1 MIKRLLFMLLGAATI
16 TASAQTS
23 VSCKDSI
30 YPNGYATF
38 YNLLEN
44 GSSSIVK
51 CSFDAVNDIKGTQY
65 GALHTTMLNETPAK
79 YCGMCVEMTGSAG
92 TSILQIVDEC
102 PTCTH
107 STEDIDLSPQ
117 AFAAVVGDQSIGIEN
132 VSWIEVPCPWTAPLE
147 VIVEGSNYSWAKVII
162 AKHVNRIAKVEI
174 GSGGNYFEM
183 VRGTDNGWVKSN
195 FGGAWNNFIMD
206 VRITDI
212 YGDEIVVTGV
222 DLETNPTYSTVVG
235 PSNFSPCLITSSEE
249 INPLANLVGYPN
261 PATSSIVFDGLEEVN
276 RVDIINVNGQ
286 IVGTQIL
293 GSNASVTVDI
303 SNLPVGLYVARMTGD
318 AHSGTVNFLKK

>member
-1 MIKRLLFMLLGAATI
+1 MIKNLLIALFGVATI
-16 TASAQTS
+16 SVSAQTTPCNTT
-23 VSCKDSI
+23 V

-44 GSSSIVK
+44 GSSNTVK
-51 CSFDAVNDIKGTQY
+51 CSFDAVNDVKGTQY

-132 VSWIEVPCPWTAPLE
+132 VSWIEVPCPWTSNVE

-174 GSGGNYFEM
+174 GSGGTFYEM
-183 VRGTDNGWVKSN
+183 TRDVSNGWVKSG
-195 FGGAWNNFIMD
+195 FGGAWNNFIME

-212 YGDEIVVTGV
+212 YGEEITVPGV
-222 DLETNPTYSTVVG
+222 DLEINPTYSTVVG
-235 PSNFSPCLITSSEE
+235 PSNFSACSITAAEE
-249 INPLANLVGYPN
+249 LNPMDYVVAYPN
-261 PATSSIVFDGLEEVN
+261 PATSQITFEGLKDVN
-276 RVDIINVNGQ
+276 RMDIINVNGQ
-286 IVGTQIL
+286 IVGTQTI
-293 GSNASVTVDI
+293 GSNETVSVDLT
-303 SNLPVGLYVARMTGD
+303 NLPAGIYVARMTGSVN
-318 AHSGTVNFLKK
+318 SGTVTFIKK